1 MSERETPPI
10 SGEPPLPPKPPRRG
24 MRSRLRRFFL
34 RHLPLAVA
42 CAVVLLALLSVGLY
56 FVASSAA
63 FENVVRKRLIASIE
77 DLTGGRVE
85 IASFHWRLLHFE
97 AEADGLVIHG
107 LEDPG
112 EAPYAQIERL
122 RVHVSVRNLFSPHV
136 RLRSLEIDRPS
147 LHFIV
152 YPDGSTN
159 QPHPRRPGRSRES
172 ALDTLFDM
180 QAGHIAVEQGMLHY
194 DNRAASFDYQNRY
207 APLDFEANDVS
218 VLLRYLP
225 AAKGT
230 PETYRIEAGATDLNL
245 FRAVP
250 RGKSTPVHGTLQATI
265 DLERA
270 RLLLRS
276 LRLTAHSAETKD
288 RSLEVSGDVEDFT
301 HPRWQARVVGDL
313 DMRLLDPITGYPDA
327 PEGIAHLD
335 LAAGGQA
342 ETFHID
348 GPVHV
353 DGGSY
358 IGAGVIATGITLD
371 ARVHADPRQLLITQI
386 VARLRQGG
394 QIEGTVDLQPWLP
407 SFSAATV
414 QPSAAGAEG
423 APVDRNTLVRSAP
436 WIIPGQR
443 QSERRFQ
450 GRRPG
455 HGP

>member
-56 FVASSAA
+56 FAASSAA
-63 FENVVRKRLIASIE
+63 FENVVRQRLIASIE

-147 LHFIV
+147 LHLIV

-159 QPHPRRPGRSRES
+159 QPHPRKPRKSRES

-180 QAGHIAVEQGMLHY
+180 RAGHIAVEQGMLHF
-194 DNRAASFDYQNRY
+194 DNRAASFDYQDRY
-207 APLDFEANDVS
+207 APLDFQANDVS

-270 RLLLRS
+270 
-276 LRLTAHSAETKD
+276 TAFAA
-288 RSLEVSGDVEDFT
+288 
-301 HPRWQARVVGDL
+301 Q
-313 DMRLLDPITGYPDA
+313 
-327 PEGIAHLD
+327 
-335 LAAGGQA
+335 LAAHGAQCGNQGPHARSFRRCGG
-342 ETFHID
+342 FH
-348 GPVHV
+348 
-353 DGGSY
+353 SSAL
-358 IGAGVIATGITLD
+358 AG
-371 ARVHADPRQLLITQI
+371 
-386 VARLRQGG
+386 
-394 QIEGTVDLQPWLP
+394 
-407 SFSAATV
+407 
-414 QPSAAGAEG
+414 
-423 APVDRNTLVRSAP
+423 
-436 WIIPGQR
+436 
-443 QSERRFQ
+443 Q
-450 GRRPG
+450 GRGRSG
-455 HGP
+455 HAAPRSDYRLS

>member
-1 MSERETPPI
+1 M
-10 SGEPPLPPKPPRRG
+10 
-24 MRSRLRRFFL
+24 
-34 RHLPLAVA
+34 
-42 CAVVLLALLSVGLY
+42 
-56 FVASSAA
+56 
-63 FENVVRKRLIASIE
+63 
-77 DLTGGRVE
+77 
-85 IASFHWRLLHFE
+85 
-97 AEADGLVIHG
+97 IHG

-147 LHFIV
+147 LHLIV

-159 QPHPRRPGRSRES
+159 QPHPRKPRRSRES

-180 QAGHIAVEQGMLHY
+180 RAGHIAVEQGMLHF
-194 DNRAASFDYQNRY
+194 DNRAASFDYQDRY

-225 AAKGT
+225 AARGT

-245 FRAVP
+245 SRAVP

-288 RSLEVSGDVEDFT
+288 RTLEVSGDVEDFT
-301 HPRWQARVVGDL
+301 HPRWQARAVGDL

-342 ETFHID
+342 DDISH
-348 GPVHV
+348 
-353 DGGSY
+353 
-358 IGAGVIATGITLD
+358 
-371 ARVHADPRQLLITQI
+371 
-386 VARLRQGG
+386 
-394 QIEGTVDLQPWLP
+394 
-407 SFSAATV
+407 
-414 QPSAAGAEG
+414 
-423 APVDRNTLVRSAP
+423 
-436 WIIPGQR
+436 
-443 QSERRFQ
+443 
-450 GRRPG
+450 RRPHSYRWGLIHRRGRHRDG
-455 HGP
+455 HHPRRAGPCRCQAVADRADRCALAPGRANRRHGRSPAVASVLFCRNRAAVCCGSRGRSG